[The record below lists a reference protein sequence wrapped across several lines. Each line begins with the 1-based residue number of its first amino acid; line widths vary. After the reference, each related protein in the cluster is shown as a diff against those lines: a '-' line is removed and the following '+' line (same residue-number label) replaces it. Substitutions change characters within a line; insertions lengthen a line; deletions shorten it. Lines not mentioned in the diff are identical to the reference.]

1 MQKDQIA
8 TSESCFLG
16 QKLFV
21 IQFCLWIN
29 FFCQLDHSQK
39 YIVYISVFLE
49 VLFHANLGLLNN
61 RIQYEHLFPKNW
73 RSWTDEV
80 IAEIFRA
87 KIKTYFAKSSL
98 YST

>member
-1 MQKDQIA
+1 MRKDQIA
-8 TSESCFLG
+8 TPESCFIG
-16 QKLFV
+16 QNLFI
-21 IQFCLWIN
+21 IQFSLWIN
-29 FFCQLDHSQK
+29 FFWKSDHSQK
-39 YIVYISVFLE
+39 YIVYISAFLE
-49 VLFHANLGLLNN
+49 VLLHANLGLLNN

-87 KIKTYFAKSSL
+87 KIKTYFTKSSL